1 MLTCQPFPTF
11 YRRSSAAFSIQYLI
25 LNTSTSVAHPVGL
38 SLSPDSG
45 AYKLSRLAAITGQL
59 RPTVAMSV
67 YADPAPRPR
76 TFNPLRSLV
85 SAVRSP
91 FSPKSSNRT
100 RTLSTNHVVN
110 RRPISSPYPDED
122 TQAIGNRVGIDLD
135 TAQRS
140 FKFRS
145 TPSLPNIPSSPTS
158 TSTFVS
164 TSGSSTPFDAVSE
177 SSVSL
182 YSQSSSATRPQPRL
196 DYRTLAPS
204 NTPVIKSRTASR
216 PLPSYTPARPL
227 RAPVPVSPVL
237 RQQQVQ
243 LLHPYSIPPQSPRP
257 PSYSRPTPAAY
268 PDLVAPRTRHRSLPS
283 LDRSTVPPKP
293 APPPNTP
300 LPPLPTNV
308 PPRPRPQRSTARP
321 STAGNER
328 RPPLRPTV
336 STDGDIFTLRQNAA
350 ASSASP
356 RPHRTRQ
363 YAGSSSTLYF

>member
-1 MLTCQPFPTF
+1 
-11 YRRSSAAFSIQYLI
+11 
-25 LNTSTSVAHPVGL
+25 
-38 SLSPDSG
+38 
-45 AYKLSRLAAITGQL
+45 
-59 RPTVAMSV
+59 MSV
-67 YADPAPRPR
+67 YADQAPRPRPR

-100 RTLSTNHVVN
+100 RTVSTNHVVN
-110 RRPISSPYPDED
+110 RRPISSPHPDED
-122 TQAIGNRVGIDLD
+122 TQAIGNRVGVDLD

-196 DYRTLAPS
+196 DYRTLGPS
-204 NTPVIKSRTASR
+204 NTPVTKSRTPSR
-216 PLPSYTPARPL
+216 APPPHTPTRPL
-227 RAPVPVSPVL
+227 RAPVPLSPVL
-237 RQQQVQ
+237 RQQQAK
-243 LLHPYSIPPQSPRP
+243 LLYPYSVPTQSPRP

-268 PDLVAPRTRHRSLPS
+268 PDLAAPRSRHRSLPS

-293 APPPNTP
+293 APPPDMP
-300 LPPLPTNV
+300 LPPLPTTWPPP
-308 PPRPRPQRSTARP
+308 PPRPNRSAARP
-321 STAGNER
+321 STAGNDR
-328 RPPLRPTV
+328 RPSLRAVV
-336 STDGDIFTLRQNAA
+336 STDGDIFTLRRDTTVT
-350 ASSASP
+350 SASP
-356 RPHRTRQ
+356 RPSRTRQ
-363 YAGSSSTLYF
+363 YVSSSSTLYF